1 MTEVPLI
8 MAKICNINFW
18 IGNDPPSFGTF
29 LKVHPFLKGQA
40 SLNEVIKVLSHPVV
54 PFHVND
60 QCRLLAECFRTEA
73 ALELLDVEVDLPMV
87 LQSL

>member
-1 MTEVPLI
+1 M
-8 MAKICNINFW
+8 NF
-18 IGNDPPSFGTF
+18 GRKKPQHDFPKMRGGGKGLFGTF
-29 LKVHPFLKGQA
+29 PKIHPFLKGQA